1 MELAVARIMST
12 GLESPTLRAGGACGS
27 GIHLFTPLSITA
39 PTLTQCRTNVRL
51 NHHTSPSVDWSCSQ
65 HSSAGASACAAAS
78 RGLRDDRRSPAF
90 RTRRLQSVA
99 SFSSGGRG
107 ENDLPH
113 NSCVDQIREHN
124 IRSPSRLDSRVGGGE
139 HPSRNIDRQSASAAG
154 ISNAFT
160 LVEQARRSSPP
171 LILTDDSRRHTSH
184 FERTEADSA
193 CQKSLVSPGTIS
205 DPLKQL
211 CVAVDVDEVL
221 GSFLATLNEFMA
233 EEYLLH
239 HDVSEYYIYDFM
251 KIWKC
256 SQAEANHRVHAFF
269 ESKHFKNGIRPV
281 PGAYQTLLHL
291 AAYCNLVVVT
301 SRQHVIR
308 EPTLEWIER
317 YYSGIFKEVH
327 FGNHFALE
335 GSARPK
341 SEICRSLGAHIL
353 IDDNPR
359 YAMECAECGIEVL
372 LFDFHGSYPWSKTPC
387 GPQHPLI
394 TRVKDWKEV
403 ERALLARTFVEL

>member
-27 GIHLFTPLSITA
+27 GIHLFTPLSITSV
-39 PTLTQCRTNVRL
+39 TQCRTNVRL

-65 HSSAGASACAAAS
+65 HSSAGASVCAAAG
-78 RGLRDDRRSPAF
+78 RGLTDERRSPAF
-90 RTRRLQSVA
+90 RTRRLQPVG

-124 IRSPSRLDSRVGGGE
+124 IRSPSRLDSRVGGE
-139 HPSRNIDRQSASAAG
+139 HPSRNMDRQSASAAG

-160 LVEQARRSSPP
+160 LVEQARRSSLP
-171 LILTDDSRRHTSH
+171 LILTDDSRPHTSH

-335 GSARPK
+335 GSAKPK

-403 ERALLARTFVEL
+403 ERALLARTCVEL